1 MLGHLSIG
9 KKIAAGFAVVLLLL
23 ALLGVNAWR
32 DASALNGRLEEFAD
46 QSRLM
51 ESVQLADSTLLR
63 ARLAALRYIFIGE
76 EVSAKAMLGELGTA
90 RDHLRQARSLTGQDA
105 TLRGLD
111 GILATIDQYDA
122 GLREMITARTRREEI
137 RQAVAYNV
145 GTKLRAAL
153 LEIRKAEEEAGNFA
167 NALKVAQVSEDV
179 WTARALVFR
188 LLAGDKEFE
197 FAVAHKQLQ
206 NADGRFKELAALPLA
221 PGQTERMAA
230 AEELLRTLVA
240 GIGDLEKAMAEVDN
254 IRDKRL
260 TPVAV
265 ASAAKAKE
273 IQTSV
278 SADQAALRADA
289 IGAAGM
295 AETVALV
302 LTPAAL
308 MLGALFAWGIGRGVS
323 RPVVAMTAAM
333 AKLADGDT
341 AAEVPA
347 AGRRDEIGRM
357 AAAVQVFKE
366 GLLRTRAMEEE
377 VRRSQEQAEVEKRN
391 ALRRMADDFE
401 ASVRGVVA
409 QVSSAAGH
417 MRDNSRQLTEMAEDG
432 RSRAAMVMAAAE
444 QTSAN
449 VQTVA
454 ASAEQM
460 TSSIGEISRRVG
472 EATQVAQRASSRA
485 EETTRSI
492 QVLAE
497 QAKGIGD
504 VVQLINSIASQT
516 NLLALNATIE
526 AARAGEAGKG
536 FAVVA
541 QEVKNLANQTAKATE
556 EISAQITGMQQATG
570 GAVDSI
576 GEIAAVVDQ
585 INEISTTI
593 AAAVEEQD
601 AATREIAR
609 NVQQAAV
616 GTMEISRTMGG
627 VQEMAEGTGS
637 AAKEA
642 LTAADGLFR
651 DSERLSTE
659 VDRFI
664 RQVRAG

>member
-1 MLGHLSIG
+1 MLRGF
-9 KKIAAGFAVVLLLL
+9 AAGLGDLERSIEQVDTLRDKRMAP
-23 ALLGVNAWR
+23 LGVRAGEMVKAVR
-32 DASALNGRLEEFAD
+32 EATSAY
-46 QSRLM
+46 Q
-51 ESVQLADSTLLR
+51 
-63 ARLAALRYIFIGE
+63 
-76 EVSAKAMLGELGTA
+76 
-90 RDHLRQARSLTGQDA
+90 A
-105 TLRGLD
+105 TLRTS
-111 GILATIDQYDA
+111 AT
-122 GLREMITARTRREEI
+122 E
-137 RQAVAYNV
+137 
-145 GTKLRAAL
+145 AA
-153 LEIRKAEEEAGNFA
+153 
-167 NALKVAQVSEDV
+167 
-179 WTARALVFR
+179 
-188 LLAGDKEFE
+188 
-197 FAVAHKQLQ
+197 
-206 NADGRFKELAALPLA
+206 
-221 PGQTERMAA
+221 
-230 AEELLRTLVA
+230 
-240 GIGDLEKAMAEVDN
+240 DL
-254 IRDKRL
+254 
-260 TPVAV
+260 
-265 ASAAKAKE
+265 S
-273 IQTSV
+273 
-278 SADQAALRADA
+278 
-289 IGAAGM
+289 
-295 AETVALV
+295 ETVALG
-302 LTPAAL
+302 LTPAAVL
-308 MLGALFAWGIGRGVS
+308 LGIAFAWGIGRNVS

-333 AKLADGDT
+333 TRLADGDT
-341 AAEVPA
+341 AVEVPA

-366 GLLRTRAMEEE
+366 GLARTRAMEEE

-401 ASVRGVVA
+401 TSVRGVVA
-409 QVSSAAGH
+409 KVSSAAGH

-472 EATQVAQRASSRA
+472 EATDVAQRASSRA
-485 EETTRSI
+485 GETSRSI

-556 EISAQITGMQQATG
+556 EISAQIAGMQQATG
-570 GAVDSI
+570 GAVDAI

-616 GTMEISRTMGG
+616 GTMEISRTMSG
-627 VQEMAEGTGS
+627 VREMAEGTGS

-642 LTAADGLFR
+642 LSAADGLFR
-651 DSERLSTE
+651 DSEHLSTE